1 MAFYTNSDVE
11 ARPIGFDL
19 SAIMRQVY
27 LWMAL
32 GLVVGFGIAYLIG
45 NAAAAALASY
55 NPLSRVPLSQVSILF
70 NPIVMIVSLIAYIV
84 LALALQPIMMRAR
97 PAVGA
102 AAYLLFTALFGF
114 MISVIFLEFAPGTI
128 ALAFVATAGM
138 FGAMSIFGYTTKI
151 DLSQFRG
158 IFMMALIG
166 LIIASIVNMF
176 FANNLLYWLIS
187 YAGVLIFV
195 GLTAYDTQ
203 WIKNY
208 ASRAAMANDPDMG
221 ARVALVGAFHLFL
234 DFVNLFLFILR
245 IFGGG
250 SRR

>member
-32 GLVVGFGIAYLIG
+32 GLVVGFGVAYLVG
-45 NAAAAALASY
+45 NAALTALESY
-55 NPLSRVPLSQVSILF
+55 NSLSRVPISQVSILF

-84 LALALQPIMMRAR
+84 LAFALQPIMMRAS

-102 AAYLLFTALFGF
+102 AAYLLFTAVFGF
-114 MISVIFLEFAPGTI
+114 MISSIFLQYAPGTI
-128 ALAFVATAGM
+128 ALALISTAAM
-138 FGAMSIFGYTTKI
+138 FGATSIFGYTTKI
-151 DLSQFRG
+151 DLSQYRG
-158 IFMMALIG
+158 ILMMALIG
-166 LIIASIVNMF
+166 LVIASIVNIF
-176 FANNLLYWLIS
+176 FANNLLFWVIN

-208 ASRAAMANDPDMG
+208 AAQAATANDPDMG
-221 ARVALVGAFHLFL
+221 ARIALVGAFHLFL
-234 DFVNLFLFILR
+234 DFVILFLFILR
-245 IFGGG
+245 ILGG
-250 SRR
+250 RRR